1 MSITLEIQ
9 ISQSSKNNIITPR
22 EPIISIVNGDEII
35 VNDASPHRNSVEER
49 LKTIEA
55 ETPPRFKFRWK
66 PPDKYKSLFPSLKK
80 KGKKE
85 LSKIFFTF
93 FLREDG
99 KLIWDKTAAAEDCQ
113 ILQAA
118 TKGRDA
124 AQEVEVQCSKFKP
137 SITK

>member
-9 ISQSSKNNIITPR
+9 ISQSSENNSISPR
-22 EPIISIVNGDEII
+22 EPIIAIVNGDETI
-35 VNDASPHRNSVEER
+35 VNDASPHRNSVESR

-80 KGKKE
+80 KGNKE
-85 LSKIFFTF
+85 LSKIYFTF
-93 FLREDG
+93 FIRDDG
-99 KLIWDKTAAAEDCQ
+99 NIIWDKTAVAEGCE
-113 ILQAA
+113 ILQAP

-124 AQEVEVQCSKFKP
+124 AQEVEVKCSKFEP
-137 SITK
+137 SKTK